1 MKKIYAI
8 LLSIAAVIIIF
19 GIKVLIDEWTGN
31 YSYTLYVVAGFLVIA
46 SIKYIWEYYEKSND
60 KIVLDENK
68 IDDEILQSVYETLNL
83 KKEGVKTYEDFKKS
97 IIQDEDGLRYCYKK
111 LTNMDL
117 PAKQFCTASYI
128 DFKLRI
134 MGIDKYKEESVTNS

>member
-19 GIKVLIDEWTGN
+19 GIKVMIDKWTGN

-60 KIVLDENK
+60 KVVLDENK
-68 IDDEILQSVYETLNL
+68 IDDDILRSVYETLNL
-83 KKEGVKTYEDFKKS
+83 KEEGVKTYEDLKKS
-97 IIQDEDGLRYCYKK
+97 ILQDEDGLRYCYKK
-111 LTNMDL
+111 LMKLGL
-117 PAKQFCTASYI
+117 PVTQFCTSTYI

-134 MGIDKYKEESVTNS
+134 MGIDKYKKEV